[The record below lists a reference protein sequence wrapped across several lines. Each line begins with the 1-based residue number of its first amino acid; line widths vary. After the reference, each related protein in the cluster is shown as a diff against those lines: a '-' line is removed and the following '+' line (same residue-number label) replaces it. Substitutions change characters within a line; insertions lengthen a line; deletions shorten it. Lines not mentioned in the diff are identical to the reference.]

1 MVIQVDNDQIEYFVE
16 GENFVDRPY
25 CLIDK
30 ETDLSK
36 LANWHEAGYIVKDL
50 FDEKTYHNFR
60 SVVEALLR
68 KKMTEGGLSID
79 QTPISQYHTLIQAY
93 QDHLKVVDKTKLLER
108 HELGKYFDMLERK
121 VSEIC
126 GVEVES
132 KKPLNGERVFHF
144 RVIRPNQADF
154 NPLHKDAWQEENCG
168 CINLYIPI
176 CGSNEKSSLIL
187 AKGSHLYTED
197 TFVRTKAGARMN
209 NVQFNVPGLISS
221 EKELKFVRPNPS
233 LNQILVFSPYLIH
246 GGSINLNT
254 DQTRISLEMRF
265 WKKAN

>member
-1 MVIQVDNDQIEYFVE
+1 MKIQVGEDRISYSVE
-16 GENFVDRPY
+16 GDKFIDKSY
-25 CLIDK
+25 CLLDRDL
-30 ETDLSK
+30 DLSK
-36 LANWHEAGYIVKDL
+36 QADWHETGFVVKNL
-50 FDEKTYHNFR
+50 FDDNSYQSFH
-60 SVVEALLR
+60 SHIVSLLR
-68 KKMTEGGLSID
+68 KKIEEGGVTLD
-79 QTPISQYHTLIQAY
+79 HTPIDQYHTLIPDY
-93 QDHLKVVDKTKLLER
+93 QDHLNVVEKTKLINR
-108 HELGKYFDMLERK
+108 HELGEYFDILETK

-126 GVEVES
+126 GLEVES
-132 KKPLNGERVFHF
+132 KKPMNGERVFHF

-154 NPLHKDAWQEENCG
+154 NPLHKDAWQEENCS

-197 TFVRTKAGARMN
+197 TFVRTKQGASMN

-221 EKELKFVRPNPS
+221 EKELKFVRPNPN

-265 WKKAN
+265 WKKD